1 MRYALILIMVLF
13 VSPAFA
19 SEKSCYSKTVPFQS
33 VNHDKESVIN
43 LEARRVISINNN
55 SFTYNLGKE
64 TITITADSF
73 ASQRFINSVKEG
85 RCSAHETV
93 KLVPERKSS
102 FNTKFKA
109 ERSH

>member
-1 MRYALILIMVLF
+1 MVLF
-13 VSPAFA
+13 VSPVFA

-33 VNHDKESVIN
+33 VSHDKESVIN

-64 TITITADSF
+64 TITIIADSF
-73 ASQRFINSVKEG
+73 ASLRFLNSVKEG

-93 KLVPERKSS
+93 KLIPDRKSS

-109 ERSH
+109 VRPH